1 MTLPPSAPAEPARPI
16 RRLDR
21 KLAAISEGRDT
32 PDDFVLADA
41 KDADMASGVTA
52 AGPAGDAPDGA
63 MGPGRYRTRDAYLA
77 AMRAQA
83 AEGIVDILLASASNA
98 ERLAA
103 SGALPADLSL
113 AVRANDTSEI
123 WLGRGSSYSTQPSQP
138 FRSADLVAVRPFCD
152 LVLYSVTFNNDL
164 ALDLATLEAYRE
176 FRIEAEALGVRHF
189 LEVFN
194 PNAPVGLDAASIP
207 GFVNDA
213 IMRTL
218 AGVTVSQRPIFL
230 KTAFNGTAA
239 LAELVEH
246 DRSLAVGILGGGTGT
261 TRDTFELLQRV
272 QAHGARLALFG
283 RKIQYADSQLD
294 LVRQMPPLLR
304 GDLSPSDAVRAYHEA
319 LAEAGRTPHRSL
331 EADLRITDPILLAE

>member
-1 MTLPPSAPAEPARPI
+1 LILSQSAPEVAARPV

-21 KLAAISEGRDT
+21 KLAAIIEGREG

-52 AGPAGDAPDGA
+52 AGPLLDPPDGDL
-63 MGPGRYRTRDAYLA
+63 GPGRYRTRQSYLA
-77 AMRAQA
+77 AMQAQA
-83 AEGIVDILLASASNA
+83 SEGLVDILLASASNA

-103 SGALPADLSL
+103 AGSLPDDLTL

-123 WLGRGSSYSTQPSQP
+123 WLSRSSTYRARPSRP
-138 FRSADLVAVRPFCD
+138 FRSADLVAIRPFCD
-152 LVLYSVTFNNDL
+152 LVLYSVTFNNDV
-164 ALDLATLEAYRE
+164 ALDLATSEAYRE
-176 FRIEAEALGVRHF
+176 FRIEAEALGMRHF

-194 PNAPVGLDAASIP
+194 PNAPLELDASSIP
-207 GFVNDA
+207 GFVNDS
-213 IMRTL
+213 IIRTL
-218 AGVTVSQRPIFL
+218 AGVTTSQRPLFL

-261 TRDTFELLQRV
+261 TRDTYELLQRV

-294 LVRQMPPLLR
+294 LVRLMPPVLR
-304 GDLSPSDAVRAYHEA
+304 GELSPADAVRAYHRA
-319 LAEAGRTPHRSL
+319 LAADGCTPRRSL
-331 EADLRITDPILLAE
+331 EADLQITDPVLLAE